1 MAFRFTW
8 HSNLCKWPN
17 GLIRLFP
24 LVENTR
30 EEWPPKQMDKATE
43 CDSGNERWKWSEW
56 KIWIP
61 AAKKE
66 KKKYKRPKVGV
77 WQRGFRPL
85 QPTGATNETVSS
97 CQLRLLFF
105 FNSFKFYGK
114 ISSQKNFLN
123 MLNHLNIISSN
134 IN

>member
-1 MAFRFTW
+1 
-8 HSNLCKWPN
+8 
-17 GLIRLFP
+17 
-24 LVENTR
+24 
-30 EEWPPKQMDKATE
+30 MDKATE

-61 AAKKE
+61 AAKS
-66 KKKYKRPKVGV
+66 RRLATWIPAVAADRSH
-77 WQRGFRPL
+77 QRNRFIMSAL
-85 QPTGATNETVSS
+85 T
-97 CQLRLLFF
+97 FIF